1 MKQLSWKLVLPLTIV
16 SLTIFTKWWYV
27 LPVDAPD
34 SMMYGFPIPYSCNG
48 WHTSMSYQFF
58 LIEFLFDLLVH
69 YTFWF
74 VVALLINKYVIK
86 IRQNKI
92 VTIFLL
98 GIVGLLIV
106 QLIFIASVSDNIY
119 KFKRQFDVEILKT
132 GYRFVWDGYSRPENF
147 DFDEYEK
154 NKKDKK

>member
-1 MKQLSWKLVLPLTIV
+1 MKRLSWTLILPLSII
-16 SLTIFTKWWYV
+16 SLTVFTKWWYV

-48 WHTSMSYQFF
+48 WHTSMSYQIFVS
-58 LIEFLFDLLVH
+58 EFLVDLLIH

-74 VVALLINKYVIK
+74 VVVLLIKRFIIK
-86 IRQNKI
+86 ISLHKI
-92 VTIFLL
+92 IPIFLL
-98 GIVGLLIV
+98 SIAGLLTAG
-106 QLIFIASVSDNIY
+106 LILIASNSDNVY
-119 KFKRQFDVEILKT
+119 KIKRQFDIEILKT

-154 NKKDKK
+154 NKKNKK